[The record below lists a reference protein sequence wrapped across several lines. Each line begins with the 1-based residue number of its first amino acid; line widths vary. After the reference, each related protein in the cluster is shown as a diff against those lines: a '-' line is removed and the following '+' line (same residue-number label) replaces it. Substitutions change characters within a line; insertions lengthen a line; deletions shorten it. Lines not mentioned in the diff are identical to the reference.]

1 MYLTELVER
10 LCFFFTACEPVF
22 MNSKLGTQLVF
33 LVYDSPTLALSKK
46 ILFVLIWGL
55 VLVVD
60 FGCDFVCFKIKLN

>member
-33 LVYDSPTLALSKK
+33 LVYDLGLVLSPTLCSLKK
-46 ILFVLIWGL
+46 NFVCANLGFS
-55 VLVVD
+55 
-60 FGCDFVCFKIKLN
+60 FGCEFWV